1 MQGREL
7 LAQSARRGVLREA
20 GADLLSIQRQPVG
33 RQFAQPTA
41 GFRQTLLQRGL
52 LLRIAG
58 LLLESCPPAR
68 QRIAPSLVAVVLF

>member
-1 MQGREL
+1 MQGRER

-20 GADLLSIQRQPVG
+20 GADLVSIQRQPVG
-33 RQFAQPTA
+33 RQFAQPAA
-41 GFRQTLLQRGL
+41 GFRQTLLQSGL

-58 LLLESCPPAR
+58 LLLESGPPAR